1 MKIRTTVEAGGM
13 NLNHHEPAGGRS
25 LSATVR
31 VLFLVGLLQAAVTS
45 AAFAEGTCGQNTVIV
60 PDGRTTQSTI
70 PANTTFW
77 YTFSPATPGRSY
89 SAEFRSVIDRP
100 PTAAFTLLVATDCTG
115 NPYPDVRNTNAIDP
129 GVQGGGGQRR
139 SILVTTQNP
148 VVMFAVTNPN
158 AVAMSYTFSVAET
171 TMFSIA
177 LRATLYGPDRDGKTG
192 LVTRDT
198 YCEYFFT
205 NTTNATIT
213 GTLTVLQGGVVDST
227 RQIILAPGV
236 PGFDYS
242 AADEPTSYTSPLMIK
257 FTHNGP
263 PGAVSIDA
271 FLQTDQYRVS
281 GSTQTFIGSF
291 ARTLKFEAPRE
302 AR

>member
-1 MKIRTTVEAGGM
+1 MTIRTT
-13 NLNHHEPAGGRS
+13 LS
-25 LSATVR
+25 LFV
-31 VLFLVGLLQAAVTS
+31 FVGLLQAGVAP
-45 AAFAEGTCGQNTVIV
+45 AAFAEGICGLNTVIV
-60 PDGRTTQSTI
+60 PDGRITQSTI

-77 YTFSPATPGRSY
+77 YTVSPANPGRSY

-100 PTAAFTLLVATDCTG
+100 PTAAFALLVTTDCTG

-139 SILVTTQNP
+139 SIVITAQHP

-171 TMFSIA
+171 TMFSISVRDA
-177 LRATLYGPDRDGKTG
+177 QYGPDRDGKTG
-192 LVTRDT
+192 LMTSNT
-198 YCEYFFT
+198 GCQFFFI

-213 GTLTVLQGGVVDST
+213 GTLTILRRGGEDIT
-227 RQIILAPGV
+227 RQVILAPGAPV
-236 PGFDYS
+236 YDSNGDDNLSSFLSPGI
-242 AADEPTSYTSPLMIK
+242 IK

-263 PGAVSIDA
+263 PGAVLVDA
-271 FLQTDQYRVS
+271 AVYTSQYNVS

-302 AR
+302 GR